1 MSTEQLQLMLDG
13 LQTSQNRA
21 IEALQNEQN
30 QANLRNQKAA
40 ADAAAFAQT
49 VLVDAMNKIL
59 ADNKPQPQPSPPRS
73 EPTEKEKEAT
83 LDRKSDIKL
92 NEKSY
97 KRMDRLGGGDDEWED
112 WRYDSEIITRSISK
126 PRRRKRANR
135 VLQ

>member
-1 MSTEQLQLMLDG
+1 MLDG

-49 VLVDAMNKIL
+49 VLVDAMTKNL
-59 ADNKPQPQPSPPRS
+59 ADNKPQPQPNPPRS
-73 EPTEKEKEAT
+73 EPTKKEKEAT

-97 KRMDRLGGGDDEWED
+97 KRMERFSGGEDEWED
-112 WRYDSEIITRSISK
+112 WKYDFEIITRSVNPAVGGALTFAVKAPSQCQW
-126 PRRRKRANR
+126 KR
-135 VLQ
+135 